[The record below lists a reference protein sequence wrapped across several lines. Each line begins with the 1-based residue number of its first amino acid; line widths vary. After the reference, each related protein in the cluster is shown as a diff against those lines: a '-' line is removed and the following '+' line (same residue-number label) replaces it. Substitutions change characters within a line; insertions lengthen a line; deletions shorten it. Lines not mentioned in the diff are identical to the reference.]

1 MPTFNVS
8 DFYMDDNEMNTDIIM
23 GEK

>member
-23 GEK
+23 D